1 MAAPITLL
9 CLPCAGA
16 SATMYL
22 RWRRLLPAW
31 LRVEPVELAGR
42 GSRIADPFSAGFEE
56 AVNDI
61 CARLRPWTSGRYAL
75 YGHSMGALLAYG
87 AARRQSS
94 LGLPLPQC
102 LIASGSA
109 SPSARDNSRL
119 ARMRGHADLLDDLR
133 RQGGTPQAVFEDEE
147 LLALTLAVLE
157 ADYALCL
164 DYRHHDEAPLALPVH
179 VMGGRRDDIA
189 PERLRA
195 WQDVSQESATL
206 EYFDGGHFFIR
217 DSEPAVLGA
226 IAAHLGRPSA
236 PSQGVRHASL
246 DGA

>member
-31 LRVEPVELAGR
+31 VRVEPVELAGR
-42 GSRIADPFSAGFEE
+42 GSRIADPFSAGFQA
-56 AVNDI
+56 AVDDV
-61 CARLRPWTSGRYAL
+61 CTRMRPWVSGRYAL

-87 AARRQSS
+87 AARRLRT
-94 LGLPLPQC
+94 LGLPPPQL

-119 ARMRGHADLLDDLR
+119 AGMRGRADLLDDLR
-133 RQGGTPQAVFEDEE
+133 RQGGTPQAVFDDEE
-147 LLALTLAVLE
+147 LLGLTLAVLE

-164 DYRHHDEAPLALPVH
+164 DYRHDDEAPLALPVH

-189 PERLRA
+189 PDRLRA
-195 WQDVSQESATL
+195 WQDVAQEPVTL

-217 DSEPAVLGA
+217 DSESAVLGA

-246 DGA
+246 DAA

>member
-22 RWRRLLPAW
+22 RWRRLLPTW
-31 LRVEPVELAGR
+31 VRVEPVELAGR
-42 GSRIADPFSAGFEE
+42 GSRIADPLCANFQA
-56 AVNDI
+56 AVEDI
-61 CARLRPWTSGRYAL
+61 CARVQPWVSGPYAL

-87 AARRQSS
+87 VVTRLRT
-94 LGLPLPQC
+94 LGMPPPQL

-119 ARMRGHADLLDDLR
+119 ERMRGRSDLLDDLR
-133 RQGGTPQAVFEDEE
+133 RQGGTPEAVFDDKE

-164 DYRHHDEAPLALPVH
+164 DYRHDEEAPLALPLR

-195 WQDVSQESATL
+195 WQDVAQQPIAL

-217 DSEPAVLGA
+217 DSERAVLAA
-226 IAAHLGRPSA
+226 ITAYLGRPSA
-236 PSQGVRHASL
+236 ASQEVRHASL
-246 DGA
+246 DAA

>member
-31 LRVEPVELAGR
+31 VRVEPVELAGR
-42 GSRIADPFSAGFEE
+42 GSRINDPFSAGFEA
-56 AVNDI
+56 AVDDI
-61 CARLRPWTSGRYAL
+61 CARAQPWVTGRYAL

-87 AARRQSS
+87 ATRRLRA
-94 LGLPLPQC
+94 LGMPAPQL

-119 ARMRGHADLLDDLR
+119 ERMRGRGDLLEDLR
-133 RQGGTPQAVFEDEE
+133 RQGGTPQAVFDDEE

-164 DYRHHDEAPLALPVH
+164 DYQHHDEAPLALPVH

-195 WQDVSQESATL
+195 WQDVARHPVTL
-206 EYFDGGHFFIR
+206 DYFDGGHFFIR
-217 DSEPAVLGA
+217 DSEPAVLAA
-226 IAAHLGRPSA
+226 ITAHLGRPLAASE
-236 PSQGVRHASL
+236 GIRHASL
-246 DGA
+246 DAA

>member
-1 MAAPITLL
+1 MVAPITLL

-31 LRVEPVELAGR
+31 IRVEPLELAGR
-42 GSRIADPFSAGFEE
+42 GSRIADPFSAGFEA
-56 AVNDI
+56 AVDDV
-61 CARLRPWTSGRYAL
+61 CARARPWLSGRYAL

-87 AARRQSS
+87 AARRLCM
-94 LGLPLPQC
+94 LGLPPPQR

-119 ARMRGHADLLDDLR
+119 ARMRGQADLLDDLR
-133 RQGGTPQAVFEDEE
+133 RQGGTPQAVFDDAE

-164 DYRHHDEAPLALPVH
+164 DYRHDDAAQLALPVH

-195 WQDVSQESATL
+195 WQDVTQEPATL

-217 DSEPAVLGA
+217 DSETAVLGA
-226 IAAHLGRPSA
+226 IAAHLDRPA
-236 PSQGVRHASL
+236 ASQGVRHASL
-246 DGA
+246 DAA